1 MSKPSDTRLAA
12 LEELAQLAGNLVS
25 PHALARR
32 TAQWQ
37 RMLLGKLTELLLNE
51 DSRLTGAEL
60 RQLIGIDLCGPKEN
74 PPGADAKLPPAF
86 GEIVRQ
92 IYGVNLQTDVRPTK
106 PGANHQVSPATP
118 NPARGR

>member
-12 LEELAQLAGNLVS
+12 LEELAQLAGDLVG

-37 RMLLGKLTELLLNE
+37 RMLLGKLTELLLDE

-60 RQLIGIDLCGPKEN
+60 RQLLGIDLGGSKEK
-74 PPGADAKLPPAF
+74 PTGTDAKLPPAF

-106 PGANHQVSPATP
+106 PGENHQVSPAASGP
-118 NPARGR
+118 DRG